1 MLNDND
7 AILCNPLR
15 EKRINR
21 IARSLLYV
29 RDLEVFNDAI
39 IHVNKSIL
47 VDHARLTNQYNS
59 NSALLNQVIID
70 AKPLDGR
77 IAKFDQFFAD
87 SQKIMLVTGTLAVIG
102 CIGLLVFYPP
112 LAFIVV

>member
-1 MLNDND
+1 MRKAKSDGRDWFVVYSDYGYFTGLADGGK
-7 AILCNPLR
+7 LQW
-15 EKRINR
+15 
-21 IARSLLYV
+21 SL
-29 RDLEVFNDAI
+29 DEN
-39 IHVNKSIL
+39 
-47 VDHARLTNQYNS
+47 
-59 NSALLNQVIID
+59 D